1 MDKRNNAYLYITCFI
16 VSIGGLLLGI
26 SANVSEQACTS
37 ATFSVCNPAPF
48 RKGWL

>member
-26 SANVSEQACTS
+26 SANVS
-37 ATFSVCNPAPF
+37 
-48 RKGWL
+48 

>member
-16 VSIGGLLLGI
+16 VSIGGLLLGMYR
-26 SANVSEQACTS
+26 EQACTS

>member
-26 SANVSEQACTS
+26 SANVSGAS
-37 ATFSVCNPAPF
+37 DMVPAI
-48 RKGWL
+48 RLLG